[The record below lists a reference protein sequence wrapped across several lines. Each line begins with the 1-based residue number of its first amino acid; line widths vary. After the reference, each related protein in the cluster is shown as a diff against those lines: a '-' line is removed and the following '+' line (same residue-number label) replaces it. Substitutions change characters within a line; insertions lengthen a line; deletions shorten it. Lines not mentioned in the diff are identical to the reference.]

1 MAAVTDYL
9 DPKDLSRLAN
19 HQVLAKR
26 VVEGFCSGLHRSP
39 HKGFSVEFK
48 QHRPYTQGD
57 EIRRI
62 DWKVFAKS
70 DRFYVREYEE
80 ETNLRCH
87 LLLDASGSMAYGE
100 NKGTESLSKLE
111 YASRLAACLAYLSLR
126 QTDSVGLT
134 TFDSQIRSQVP
145 PRGGASHTRQ
155 IIDLLGSTSTGEETD
170 LGKVFHEIA
179 PRLKKRGLVV
189 IISDCFGDVPSILK
203 GLAHFNHA
211 KHDVVIFQIWD
222 RDELEFPFR
231 SWTRFDCL
239 ENLGLKH
246 TVDPAHLRDAY
257 LENLREYRE
266 ELVKGCHRHRV
277 QLFPMTTDEPYSVGL
292 ASFLAARS
300 KAGVPVH
307 L

>member
-1 MAAVTDYL
+1 MATVTDYL

-48 QHRPYTQGD
+48 QHRAYTPGD
-57 EIRRI
+57 EIRRL
-62 DWKVFAKS
+62 DWKVFAKT

-87 LLLDASGSMAYGE
+87 LLLDASGSMAYGQE
-100 NKGTESLSKLE
+100 DGLSKLE
-111 YASRLAACLAYLSLR
+111 YGSSLGACIAYLALR

-134 TFDSQIRSQVP
+134 TFDSKVRSIVP

-155 IIDLLGSTSTGEETD
+155 IIDLLGETKAGEDTD

-179 PRLKKRGLVV
+179 PQIKKRGLVIV
-189 IISDCFGDVPSILK
+189 ISDCFGDIPSILK

-211 KHDVVIFQIWD
+211 KHDVAIFQIWHP
-222 RDELEFPFR
+222 DELDFFFF

-239 ENLGLKH
+239 ENAGLKH
-246 TVDPAHLRDAY
+246 TVDQCNYGKPI
-257 LENLREYRE
+257 
-266 ELVKGCHRHRV
+266 
-277 QLFPMTTDEPYSVGL
+277 
-292 ASFLAARS
+292 
-300 KAGVPVH
+300 
-307 L
+307 

>member
-1 MAAVTDYL
+1 MAKITEFL
-9 DPKDLSRLAN
+9 DPKDLSRLAH
-19 HQVLAKR
+19 HQVLARR

-48 QHRPYTQGD
+48 QHRAYTPGD

-62 DWKVFAKS
+62 DWKVFAKT

-87 LLLDASGSMAYGE
+87 LLLDASGSMSYGGEDENGISKLAYG
-100 NKGTESLSKLE
+100 
-111 YASRLAACLAYLSLR
+111 SRLAACLANLCLR

-134 TFDSQIRSQVP
+134 TFDSAVRAVVP

-155 IIDLLGSTSTGEETD
+155 IIDLLSTTVAGDETD

-179 PRLKKRGLVV
+179 PQLKNRGMVV
-189 IISDCFGDVPSILK
+189 IISDCFGDIPSILK

-211 KHDVVIFQIWD
+211 KHDVVVFQIWHP
-222 RDELEFPFR
+222 DELEFPFR

-239 ENLGLKH
+239 ENAGLRH
-246 TVDPAHLRDAY
+246 TVHPVHLREAY
-257 LENLREYRE
+257 MENLREYRE
-266 ELVKGCHRHRV
+266 ELLKGCHKHRV
-277 QLFPMTTDEPYSVGL
+277 QLFPMTTNEPYAEGL
-292 ASFLAARS
+292 ASFLAARG
-300 KAGVPVH
+300 KAGMPIH

>member
-1 MAAVTDYL
+1 
-9 DPKDLSRLAN
+9 
-19 HQVLAKR
+19 
-26 VVEGFCSGLHRSP
+26 LHRSP

-48 QHRPYTQGD
+48 QHRAYTPGD

-62 DWKVFAKS
+62 DWKVFAKT

-87 LLLDASGSMAYGE
+87 LLLDASGSMSYGGEDENGISKLAYG
-100 NKGTESLSKLE
+100 
-111 YASRLAACLAYLSLR
+111 SRLAACLANLCLR

-134 TFDSQIRSQVP
+134 TFDSAVRAVVP

-155 IIDLLGSTSTGEETD
+155 IIDLLSTTVAGDETD

-179 PRLKKRGLVV
+179 PQLKKRGMVV
-189 IISDCFGDVPSILK
+189 IISDCFGDIPSILK

-211 KHDVVIFQIWD
+211 KHDVVVFQIWHP
-222 RDELEFPFR
+222 DELEFPFR

-239 ENLGLKH
+239 ENAGLRH
-246 TVDPAHLRDAY
+246 TVDPVHLREAY
-257 LENLREYRE
+257 MENLREYRE
-266 ELVKGCHRHRV
+266 ELLKGCHKHRV
-277 QLFPMTTDEPYSVGL
+277 QLFPMTTNEPYAEGL
-292 ASFLAARS
+292 ASFLAARG
-300 KAGVPVH
+300 KAGMPIH

>member
-1 MAAVTDYL
+1 MANVTDYL

-48 QHRPYTQGD
+48 QHRAYTRGD
-57 EIRRI
+57 EIRRL
-62 DWKVFAKS
+62 DWKVFGKS

-87 LLLDASGSMAYGE
+87 LLLDASGSMAYGAESE
-100 NKGTESLSKLE
+100 NGVSKLA
-111 YASRLAACLAYLSLR
+111 YGSRLTGGLAYWALG

-134 TFDSQIRSQVP
+134 TSDSKVRALVP
-145 PRGGASHTRQ
+145 PRGGASHARQ
-155 IIDLLGSTSTGEETD
+155 IVELLGETTAGEETD

-179 PRLKKRGLVV
+179 PQLKKRGLVV
-189 IISDCFGDVPSILK
+189 IVSDCFGDIPSILK

-211 KHDVVIFQIWD
+211 KHDVVIFQIWHP
-222 RDELEFPFR
+222 DELDFPFR

-239 ENLGLKH
+239 EHDSLRH
-246 TVDPAHLRDAY
+246 TVDPMHLREAY
-257 LENLREYRE
+257 LENLKEYRA
-266 ELVKGCHRHRV
+266 ELVKGCHKHRV
-277 QLFPMTTDEPYSVGL
+277 QLVPMTTDRPYSEGL
-292 ASFLAARS
+292 ASFLSARG
-300 KAGVPVH
+300 KAGMPVH